1 MHYNVVNMLV
11 RSMVTIGHLQES
23 NPCESDG
30 DLEID
35 LDLIFQGHFLKLC
48 YKLVNMLVR
57 SMVTIGHLQE
67 SGLWESDGDLGNDLD
82 LNIMAI
88 TLKIAIKW

>member
-1 MHYNVVNMLV
+1 MLV
-11 RSMVTIGHLQES
+11 TSMVTIKHVQES
-23 NPCESDG
+23 DPCDSDG

-35 LDLIFQGHFLKLC
+35 LDLIFQGHFFKTH
-48 YKLVNMLVR
+48 YNVVNMLVR

-82 LNIMAI
+82 LNIKAI
-88 TLKIAIKW
+88 SFKIAIIW